1 MSDGMVWN
9 TMEACRSFYP
19 SMESDGVRQKGLE
32 GEGNLVTSGSHLV
45 TIVTMG
51 ESKRTRASKSPND
64 NNPCYHWICQQS
76 SSPLNPIRLISP
88 RSSKTRPR
96 PTRKTKPTIPTVI
109 ITSHPLEMTSQTA
122 GTSTTTTTGTLI
134 PPPTNLLME
143 QQP

>member
-1 MSDGMVWN
+1 MSDGTVWN

-76 SSPLNPIRLISP
+76 SSPLNPIRLIPP
-88 RSSKTRPR
+88 RSSRPGQGQQER
-96 PTRKTKPTIPTVI
+96 QSPPY
-109 ITSHPLEMTSQTA
+109 PL
-122 GTSTTTTTGTLI
+122 
-134 PPPTNLLME
+134 
-143 QQP
+143 